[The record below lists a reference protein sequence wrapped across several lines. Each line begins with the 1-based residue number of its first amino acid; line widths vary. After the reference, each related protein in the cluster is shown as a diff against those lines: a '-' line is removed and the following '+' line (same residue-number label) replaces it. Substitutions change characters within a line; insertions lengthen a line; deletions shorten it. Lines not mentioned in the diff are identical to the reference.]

1 MDDEFGPTCRTC
13 AGARPIVTAER
24 RAASQGAHHL
34 VPGLR
39 TRRAGVWRRSTAQQP
54 EEAVRILRELG
65 ADAMQ
70 HRLLAY
76 DLKRIGELIT
86 EALPED
92 PSKAS
97 GREQTVLSY
106 SRPYRVNIGGS
117 ENRSLIMHSMRTDG
131 RRSLRWHRTSIHAQP
146 VSAQPRHTSL
156 WRGRGLLDRVTSDPL
171 PSRVTP
177 RFDEIPSSCTDG

>member
-13 AGARPIVTAER
+13 ARAHGPFAAER

-39 TRRAGVWRRSTAQQP
+39 TRRASGWRRSTAQQP

-97 GREQTVLSY
+97 GREKTVLS
-106 SRPYRVNIGGS
+106 YRVNIGGS

-131 RRSLRWHRTSIHAQP
+131 RGGLRHVNTCSAGIRSAPSYLSSEGKGTVESSNKRPIAVESYAALR
-146 VSAQPRHTSL
+146 
-156 WRGRGLLDRVTSDPL
+156 
-171 PSRVTP
+171 
-177 RFDEIPSSCTDG
+177 

>member
-34 VPGLR
+34 APGLR
-39 TRRAGVWRRSTAQQP
+39 TRRASGWRRSTAQQP

-131 RRSLRWHRTSIHAQP
+131 RGGLRHVNTCSAGIRSAPSYL
-146 VSAQPRHTSL
+146 SL
-156 WRGRGLLDRVTSDPL
+156 EGTV
-171 PSRVTP
+171 
-177 RFDEIPSSCTDG
+177 ESSNKRP